1 MSQNISGLS
10 DKKLPNVKDNIVMS
24 AGNMFGLIVLRSF
37 FIAIHL
43 GCLGVFF
50 TGFSE
55 AALWFAFLLYWMRG
69 FFITGFY
76 HRYFA
81 HRAYKTGR
89 VRQFIFAVCGAMAMQ
104 GGPLWWLSN
113 HRRHHLYADTEDDV
127 HSPLAGIWWSHV
139 VGFLAGAIGRWK
151 KA

>member
-69 FFITGFY
+69 FFITGF
-76 HRYFA
+76 
-81 HRAYKTGR
+81 
-89 VRQFIFAVCGAMAMQ
+89 
-104 GGPLWWLSN
+104 LSSLFCPS
-113 HRRHHLYADTEDDV
+113 RL
-127 HSPLAGIWWSHV
+127 
-139 VGFLAGAIGRWK
+139 
-151 KA
+151 